1 MMLFGAIAAVKNGGR
16 SMLVKPQGVV
26 GLRSIQVYKNF
37 TNSHSIADKD
47 DSKMGSHLHSIL
59 EGNKKWVEARKAED
73 PAFFDKLA
81 KPQTPKYLYFG
92 CSDSRV
98 PANQILGKG

>member
-1 MMLFGAIAAVKNGGR
+1 MGR
-16 SMLVKPQGVV
+16 KD
-26 GLRSIQVYKNF
+26 IN
-37 TNSHSIADKD
+37 NDHSIVEKD
-47 DSKMGSHLHSIL
+47 ASKASSYLKSLL
-59 EGNKKWVEARKAED
+59 EGNQKWVDSKKSED
-73 PAFFDKLA
+73 PEFFTKLA